1 MGSCSCPRAAGVS
14 CPPGARV
21 ASCSPTVRM
30 RQARQAGG
38 VRTVGEHG
46 AQQVLAAPLGD
57 PPRCRLRGAGSGR
70 CRGRRRH
77 GPAPTGSPRRSRPL
91 RNRRQCR
98 GPGRCRVGRCS
109 RCHGGWRRRPGPAG
123 GRCSRRAALA
133 RPGPQNPSRPA
144 VATRHAPR
152 SELGA
157 SSLCQLDPVTQGDLT
172 RLLDGGVHA
181 EDDFAVVG
189 EVLNRGAEV
198 GGELPR
204 YPTMALRV
212 LKLTFPLSGS
222 WLVTTQRGT
231 GPTTVSSA

>member
-1 MGSCSCPRAAGVS
+1 M
-14 CPPGARV
+14 
-21 ASCSPTVRM
+21 
-30 RQARQAGG
+30 
-38 VRTVGEHG
+38 
-46 AQQVLAAPLGD
+46 
-57 PPRCRLRGAGSGR
+57 
-70 CRGRRRH
+70 
-77 GPAPTGSPRRSRPL
+77 
-91 RNRRQCR
+91 
-98 GPGRCRVGRCS
+98 
-109 RCHGGWRRRPGPAG
+109 
-123 GRCSRRAALA
+123 
-133 RPGPQNPSRPA
+133 
-144 VATRHAPR
+144 ATRHAPR